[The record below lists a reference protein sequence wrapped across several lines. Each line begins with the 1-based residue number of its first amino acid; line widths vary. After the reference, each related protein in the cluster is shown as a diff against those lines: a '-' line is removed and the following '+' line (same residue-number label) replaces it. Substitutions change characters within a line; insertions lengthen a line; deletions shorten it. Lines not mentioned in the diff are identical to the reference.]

1 MLPFYEIRKDD
12 FAIIRNARQI
22 AFPTH
27 MHSAIEVLY
36 VFSGTQSVEISDV
49 SYELQPGD
57 AAVIFPDIIHRYVK
71 SGQQTGNAIL
81 LIINPKVFE
90 GMFPDFNQLQPVTP
104 LVLKKYVHKDAV
116 YAFRKV
122 KKEDDYAIKL
132 GWAHIILSHLLSHT
146 QLEQRQ
152 RTPVLDMPQ
161 KIMEYMANHFTEPL
175 SLDTL
180 AAEFNVSKY
189 YISHI
194 FSTRIQMN
202 FRNYLSMLRVEYAA
216 KLIRTTN
223 VSLTTVSSS
232 AGFESQRTFNRV
244 FQAMYGITPREFRN
258 NVSTYLK

>member
-12 FAIIRNARQI
+12 FTISRNARQI

-27 MHSAIEVLY
+27 MHSEIEVLY
-36 VFSGTQSVEISDV
+36 VYSGTQSVEINDV
-49 SYELQPGD
+49 SYELHPGD
-57 AAVIFPDIIHRYVK
+57 AALIFPDMIHRYFK
-71 SGQQTGNAIL
+71 SGQQTANAVL

-90 GMFPDFNQLQPVTP
+90 GLFPDFLQLQPVSP
-104 LVLKKYVHKDAV
+104 WISKKYVHKDAV
-116 YAFRKV
+116 YAFRKI
-122 KKEDDYAIKL
+122 KKEDTYAIKL
-132 GWAHIILSHLLSHT
+132 GWAHIIISHLLS
-146 QLEQRQ
+146 QVDLEQRQ
-152 RTPVLDMPQ
+152 RPPIVDMPQ
-161 KIMEYMANHFTEPL
+161 KIMKYMATHFTEPL
-175 SLDTL
+175 SLDTI

-258 NVSTYLK
+258 NVSSYLK